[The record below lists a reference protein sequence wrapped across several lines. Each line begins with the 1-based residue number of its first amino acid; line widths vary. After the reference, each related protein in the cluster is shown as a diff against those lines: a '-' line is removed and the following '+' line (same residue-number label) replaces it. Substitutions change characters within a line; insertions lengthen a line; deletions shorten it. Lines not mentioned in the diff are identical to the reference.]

1 MRYALLASA
10 LVASVQAHGLVRW
23 VYGANGVKM
32 PGLTGTVFFFSS
44 SQDSER

>member
-1 MRYALLASA
+1 MRYALIASA

-32 PGLTGTVFFFSS
+32 PGLTGTFFWSFA
-44 SQDSER
+44 R